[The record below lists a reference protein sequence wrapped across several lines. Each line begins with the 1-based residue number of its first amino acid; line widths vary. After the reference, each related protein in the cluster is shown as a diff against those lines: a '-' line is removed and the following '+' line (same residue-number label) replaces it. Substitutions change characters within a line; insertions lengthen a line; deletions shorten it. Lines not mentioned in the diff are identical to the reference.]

1 MKHCFY
7 ISDIILKTS
16 FNNALNCIKWAS
28 LVAQT
33 VKNLPAVQEAPVQ
46 SQSQEGT
53 LENGMATHYSILFWR
68 ISWREE
74 TGRLQSRVSHRVR
87 HNWENNTHLQCIKGL
102 NHLKKKKIYIY
113 IYILKYSFFKN
124 LILKMEWI
132 HKIINNSNRRHYFQ
146 HQNF

>member
-33 VKNLPAVQEAPVQ
+33 VQNLPAVQEAPVQ

-68 ISWREE
+68 IS
-74 TGRLQSRVSHRVR
+74 
-87 HNWENNTHLQCIKGL
+87 
-102 NHLKKKKIYIY
+102 
-113 IYILKYSFFKN
+113 
-124 LILKMEWI
+124 
-132 HKIINNSNRRHYFQ
+132 
-146 HQNF
+146 